1 MLGVFY
7 SVMFVTR
14 MGILPDIDAKGTAIN
29 TMPQNCSI
37 NRTFSSLT
45 KFYDTS
51 STDVPIVILSWNNSS
66 RSRQT
71 QSKNTALLSTARQ

>member
-1 MLGVFY
+1 MFRFFY
-7 SVMFVTR
+7 AMIFETKTV
-14 MGILPDIDAKGTAIN
+14 ILPDIDLKDTAKN

-51 STDVPIVILSWNNSS
+51 STDALIVARGWSS
-66 RSRQT
+66 S
-71 QSKNTALLSTARQ
+71 S